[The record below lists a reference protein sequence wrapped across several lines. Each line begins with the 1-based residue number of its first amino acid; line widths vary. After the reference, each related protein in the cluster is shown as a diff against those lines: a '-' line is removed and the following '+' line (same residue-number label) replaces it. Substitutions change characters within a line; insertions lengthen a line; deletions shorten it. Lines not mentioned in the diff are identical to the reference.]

1 MKKLLLILT
10 ILLGFSTTVLAADKV
25 KVYYFFGKP
34 RCATCVKI
42 ETYTKDV
49 VKSMDDNDVTYQG
62 IDMQNSEN
70 DSLVKKYNLYN
81 KSVILSKTKNG
92 KEQWKNLDQIW
103 LKVKNEQDFKNYI
116 TTEIKKFKGKK

>member
-1 MKKLLLILT
+1 
-10 ILLGFSTTVLAADKV
+10 
-25 KVYYFFGKP
+25 
-34 RCATCVKI
+34 
-42 ETYTKDV
+42 
-49 VKSMDDNDVTYQG
+49 
-62 IDMQNSEN
+62 MQNSEN